1 MFSSR
6 SRHGHGHGHVFH
18 VCRALFFHNFLQVL
32 LLWILFIMAFG
43 TTFLLVMNDVSLLHN
58 LGIIEETNKVRDFYG
73 LLPFV
78 VEGFL
83 LQF

>member
-6 SRHGHGHGHVFH
+6 SRHGPGYVFH

>member
-6 SRHGHGHGHVFH
+6 WHGHVFH

-58 LGIIEETNKVRDFYG
+58 LGIIEETNKVRDYYG

>member
-6 SRHGHGHGHVFH
+6 SRHGHGHVFH
-18 VCRALFFHNFLQVL
+18 VFRALFFHNFLQVL

>member
-6 SRHGHGHGHVFH
+6 SRHGHGHVFH